1 VQRRWLAPCTPVHTQ
16 RR

>member
-1 VQRRWLAPCTPVHTQ
+1 VQRHWLAPCTPVHTQ